1 MNILLDLMDGTKLK
15 KMYESDQITDHVTSA
30 QVTVILDHFLMFFD
44 SIPSIYSKG
53 VFWKFVDRQ

>member
-1 MNILLDLMDGTKLK
+1 MDGTKLK